1 MDKTLLQYAYVHYAS
16 DVPHDTIIQGLISKG
31 VEFDQAQQILDTASV
46 IYCTKAAQ
54 QTAQPQSEPEE
65 SMGIGGI
72 IKLIITLLSLLFSVV
87 QCMN

>member
-54 QTAQPQSEPEE
+54 AAQPQSEPEE

-72 IKLIITLLSLLFSVV
+72 IKLILSLLGLLVSVV

>member
-1 MDKTLLQYAYVHYAS
+1 MDKTLLQYAYVHYAA
-16 DVPHDTIIQGLISKG
+16 DIPHDNIIQGLISKG

-54 QTAQPQSEPEE
+54 TAQPQAEQEE
-65 SMGIGGI
+65 MGVGAI
-72 IKLIITLLSLLFSVV
+72 IKLIITIGSLLFSVA

>member
-1 MDKTLLQYAYVHYAS
+1 MDKSLLQYAYLQYTA
-16 DVPHDTIIQGLISKG
+16 DIPHDNIIQGLINKG

-54 QTAQPQSEPEE
+54 TAQTQAEPIEE
-65 SMGIGGI
+65 MGIGGI
-72 IKLIITLLSLLFSVV
+72 IKLIVTILSLLFSVV